1 MEVLKFNFCLLSI
14 MGVWK
19 PRGWRGIKA
28 IFYYI
33 YRSFVVIVILNS
45 LVSGILDLRLKNVEL
60 DTFVDN
66 LSLTLAWV
74 VARQKVVCVI
84 ENRCGITRIIDSLEQ
99 KPFKLRDYRE
109 ELIFQRFKKLARTIF
124 TFYPLLF
131 MSALLT
137 DAIGHISVMNPP
149 YALPY
154 PGWYPYNYTRTT
166 KIYWTT
172 AIYQVYSI
180 FTTATINLI
189 LDLLLPCI
197 MCYMCGHI
205 HILRHRFK
213 VTTEKLQMMLENHE
227 PQDEIIAAE
236 RKMMAEW
243 VENHSDILNLVK
255 FINNIFERVIFVQYT
270 VSSLLLCTIAFL
282 LSHTEPWT
290 PKFAGNLAFF
300 ATMVSQI
307 LLPCYCADK
316 LSFEFL
322 DISTTI
328 YDTNWYHLSN
338 NVRKSVVI
346 ILRQSYRPVMITSSF
361 FIVLSLESFTKVIK
375 LAYTIYNVLQ

>member
-33 YRSFVVIVILNS
+33 YRSFVVINILNL
-45 LVSGILDLRLKNVEL
+45 LVSCILDIRLKNVQL

-66 LSLTLAWV
+66 ISLTFAWV
-74 VARQKVVCVI
+74 IARQKVFCVI
-84 ENRCGITRIIDSLEQ
+84 ENRCGITRIIDSLE
-99 KPFKLRDYRE
+99 KYPFKLRDYRE
-109 ELIFQRFKKLARTIF
+109 ELIFQRFRKFARTIF
-124 TFYPLLF
+124 TYYPVLF
-131 MSALLT
+131 ISSLLT
-137 DAIGHISVMNPP
+137 DSFGHMSVMDPP

-154 PGWYPYNYTRTT
+154 PGWVPYNYSRTT
-166 KIYWTT
+166 QIYWGTV
-172 AIYQVYSI
+172 IYQVYAILTSG
-180 FTTATINLI
+180 TVNLI
-189 LDLLLPCI
+189 LDLLLPCM

-205 HILRHRFK
+205 HILRHRFQ
-213 VTTEKLQMMLENHE
+213 VITEKLQIMSENNK
-227 PQDEIIAAE
+227 PQKEIITTE
-236 RKMMAEW
+236 RKMIAEW
-243 VENHSDILNLVK
+243 VENHRDILNLVK
-255 FINNIFERVIFVQYT
+255 FINNTFEKVIFVQYT

-282 LSHTEPWT
+282 LSHAEPGT
-290 PKFAGNLAFF
+290 VKFAGNLAFF
-300 ATMVSQI
+300 ATMFFQI

-316 LSFEFL
+316 LTYEFL

-328 YDTNWYHLSN
+328 YDTNWYHLSSN
-338 NVRKSVVI
+338 ARKSVVI
-346 ILRQSYRPVMITSSF
+346 IIRQSYRPVMITSSF

>member
-33 YRSFVVIVILNS
+33 YRSFVVIITLNL
-45 LVSGILDLRLKNVEL
+45 LVSGILDLKLKTVKL
-60 DTFVDN
+60 DAFVDN

-74 VARQKVVCVI
+74 VVRQKLVCVI
-84 ENRCGITRIIDSLEQ
+84 ENRCGITRIIDSLE
-99 KPFKLRDYRE
+99 KNSFKLRDYRE

-124 TFYPLLF
+124 IYYPLLF
-131 MSALLT
+131 MSSLL
-137 DAIGHISVMNPP
+137 AYSSGHMSVMDPP

-154 PGWYPYNYTRTT
+154 QGWFPYNYTRTT
-166 KIYWTT
+166 QIYWAT
-172 AIYQVYSI
+172 AIYQLYAV

-197 MCYMCGHI
+197 MCYICGHI
-205 HILRHRFK
+205 HILRHRFEVMTK
-213 VTTEKLQMMLENHE
+213 KLHIMSENDE

-255 FINNIFERVIFVQYT
+255 FINNMFERVIFVQYT

-290 PKFAGNLAFF
+290 MKFAGNISFLAAMFF
-300 ATMVSQI
+300 QI

-316 LSFEFL
+316 LTHEFL

-328 YDTNWYHLSN
+328 YGTNWYHLSN
-338 NVRKSVVI
+338 NARKSVVI
-346 ILRQSYRPVMITSSF
+346 ILRQSYRPVIITSSF

-375 LAYTIYNVLQ
+375 LAYTIYNILQ